1 MRSPR
6 ACAPRHSLVATLGVL
21 LAMASLHAQ
30 VPGEP
35 APAPAED
42 AGSTVDREALVASG
56 AQPGPGL
63 WTVRNGPNV
72 LRVLGTVTPL
82 PRRMEWMSG
91 EVEAA
96 IAASQV
102 VIAPPSVRV
111 AADVGFFRG
120 MALEPAMLRAR
131 NNPGGRPLAEVVG
144 PGLHARWA
152 VLKARYMGRDRGVEK
167 RRPLLAAHEL
177 YEAALRRSGLV
188 DGGLVEGVVR
198 RARREAGVPQVDT
211 VVRLVVDDPRAA
223 LRELR
228 ESELDDRDCFAGTLD
243 RIESDL
249 DAMRARAN
257 AWAVGDIDA
266 LRAIPH
272 RDHRGACQ
280 DAVTRSALARR
291 LGVDDL
297 PERAREA
304 WLANATE
311 ALRDHEASF
320 ATLPM
325 HHLLGDD
332 GLLARLRERG
342 YDVETP

>member
-1 MRSPR
+1 MRSPC
-6 ACAPRHSLVATLGVL
+6 ACTRRHSLVAAFGVL

-30 VPGEP
+30 VPGGP

-42 AGSTVDREALVASG
+42 VGSIVDLEALVVSG

-111 AADVGFFRG
+111 DADVGFFRG
-120 MALEPAMLRAR
+120 MALVPAMLRAR

-198 RARREAGVPQVDT
+198 RARREAGVPQWT
-211 VVRLVVDDPRAA
+211 RWSGWWWTIPGPRCANCAKASWTTATASRVRWIASRATWT
-223 LRELR
+223 R
-228 ESELDDRDCFAGTLD
+228 C
-243 RIESDL
+243 
-249 DAMRARAN
+249 ARAPTP
-257 AWAVGDIDA
+257 G
-266 LRAIPH
+266 
-272 RDHRGACQ
+272 
-280 DAVTRSALARR
+280 RSATSTRCARSRIATTGSPARR
-291 LGVDDL
+291 
-297 PERAREA
+297 R
-304 WLANATE
+304 
-311 ALRDHEASF
+311 
-320 ATLPM
+320 
-325 HHLLGDD
+325 
-332 GLLARLRERG
+332 
-342 YDVETP
+342 